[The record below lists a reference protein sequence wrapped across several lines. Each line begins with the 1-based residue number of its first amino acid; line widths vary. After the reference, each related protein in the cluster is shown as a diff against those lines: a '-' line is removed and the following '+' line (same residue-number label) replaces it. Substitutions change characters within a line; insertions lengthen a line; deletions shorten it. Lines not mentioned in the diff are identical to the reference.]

1 MNESAIQ
8 NIGGKLH
15 AEFDKNAALRRPFE
29 QRWIDDLRQYQ
40 GVYPPEVLKKLTEQ
54 NRSTLYLRKTKAK
67 VDSIKAH
74 LMDLLFPAKG
84 ERNWDISPS
93 TTPEVHPSLLF
104 EARGMM
110 EAHMGRRL
118 NAAELRSLTLSLAAD
133 AASGMG
139 DEMENQLAEGPGRK
153 AYRATCES
161 LIFQGVLFG
170 TGVLKGPL
178 VERRKREKFAYSDAS
193 GWALGSDEGPL
204 WPYTEFVSI
213 WDVYPDL
220 TSTTVEGLRYVWQTH
235 MKNQQEL
242 LELETWPG
250 FNAAA
255 IRAHITEVPDGDAEL
270 VQHEAD
276 KRQVSNDDGRQVPT
290 SLPGRWRL
298 MERWGYL
305 PGKDLVDAGIED
317 IDPTEVYPANVWL
330 LGTKVIKA
338 VLAPIEGIDI
348 PYNFFFYS
356 EDETAFFPEGV
367 ASIIRHPEKAFNAA
381 MRMVLDNAAICSGPQ
396 FGVNMSALH
405 DGTNP
410 DEQYPFKVWK
420 FKSGADLAAAFRVYE
435 INSSIPDLT
444 QVAKLMTGLGYP
456 GEVTDNPKFSDLIPA
471 RYRGKFKADTLD
483 ALVKLIPIGADGGVT
498 TPGGYVGHTGSSED
512 WRTGGGGS
520 GGTDGYGG
528 PSGGAGSFGTCFC
541 GGSGGGGG
549 PNYGSGYLGG
559 DAEPFGR
566 QGGNGGIGNLGG
578 SAGAGG
584 GSGRPPGTA
593 TTNPGG
599 LGAGGFLALITPYLY
614 GEPGCSIQSMG
625 VKGGAATAYTGPGAG
640 SGGGIVA
647 ALMTIDA
654 FKGTITCA
662 GGISGDLNTRSTSAG
677 AGGVGYI
684 SRQSGVSDQ

>member
-1 MNESAIQ
+1 MVHKGCSRPKVLRFDSLVDGQSVFGDGIYTG
-8 NIGGKLH
+8 NIAQGDITLQPQDYLLNGITPLH
-15 AEFDKNAALRRPFE
+15 NCIVVTANASVSVDPLS
-29 QRWIDDLRQYQ
+29 
-40 GVYPPEVLKKLTEQ
+40 LT
-54 NRSTLYLRKTKAK
+54 A
-67 VDSIKAH
+67 
-74 LMDLLFPAKG
+74 FAKG
-84 ERNWDISPS
+84 QN
-93 TTPEVHPSLLF
+93 L
-104 EARGMM
+104 
-110 EAHMGRRL
+110 
-118 NAAELRSLTLSLAAD
+118 
-133 AASGMG
+133 
-139 DEMENQLAEGPGRK
+139 
-153 AYRATCES
+153 
-161 LIFQGVLFG
+161 VLFG
-170 TGVLKGPL
+170 PL
-178 VERRKREKFAYSDAS
+178 AS
-193 GWALGSDEGPL
+193 LSASS
-204 WPYTEFVSI
+204 YCR
-213 WDVYPDL
+213 
-220 TSTTVEGLRYVWQTH
+220 GL
-235 MKNQQEL
+235 
-242 LELETWPG
+242 
-250 FNAAA
+250 
-255 IRAHITEVPDGDAEL
+255 
-270 VQHEAD
+270 
-276 KRQVSNDDGRQVPT
+276 
-290 SLPGRWRL
+290 
-298 MERWGYL
+298 
-305 PGKDLVDAGIED
+305 
-317 IDPTEVYPANVWL
+317 
-330 LGTKVIKA
+330 
-338 VLAPIEGIDI
+338 VLA
-348 PYNFFFYS
+348 F
-356 EDETAFFPEGV
+356 
-367 ASIIRHPEKAFNAA
+367 R
-381 MRMVLDNAAICSGPQ
+381 SGTWLV
-396 FGVNMSALH
+396 G
-405 DGTNP
+405 
-410 DEQYPFKVWK
+410 
-420 FKSGADLAAAFRVYE
+420 GAT
-435 INSSIPDLT
+435 IS
-444 QVAKLMTGLGYP
+444 MTGLGYP